1 LDSYGTN
8 FYCNIIEFIVKS
20 RRKWFDIMDGT
31 IVFIHTY
38 FYTGGQTMDKN
49 KEVFVKIKGGL
60 IVSCQALSNEP
71 LYSSYIMSR
80 MALAAWQGGACGI
93 RANTPEDIKQ
103 IKEIV
108 KLPIIGLYKQVFA
121 DSEVY
126 ITPTVESVDALM
138 ESEPD
143 IIAIDA
149 TNRVRPFGISLD
161 EFFHKIRLK
170 YPDMLFMAD
179 CSCLEDAIHAEK
191 LGFDLIGTTLYGYT
205 KETQGAE
212 LPGIDLMKEIVQK
225 VNIPVIAEGGIWT
238 PEQLK
243 YSMDTG
249 VFAAVV
255 GTAITRPMD
264 ITKQFVKAINR

>member
-1 LDSYGTN
+1 MGEIITFIHTN
-8 FYCNIIEFIVKS
+8 FY
-20 RRKWFDIMDGT
+20 M
-31 IVFIHTY
+31 
-38 FYTGGQTMDKN
+38 GGQTMDKN
-49 KEVFVKIKGGL
+49 KEVFAKIKGGL

-80 MALAAWQGGACGI
+80 MALAAWKGGACGI
-93 RANTPEDIKQ
+93 RANTPEDIKE

-108 KLPIIGLYKQVFA
+108 DLPIIGLYKQVYD

-126 ITPTVESVDALM
+126 ITPTLESVDALM
-138 ESEPD
+138 ESKPD

-149 TNRVRPFGISLD
+149 TNRVRPYGYSLD
-161 EFFHKIRLK
+161 DLFYKIRTK

-179 CSCLEDAIHAEK
+179 CSCLEDAIHAEE
-191 LGFDLIGTTLYGYT
+191 LGFDLVGTTLYGYT
-205 KETQGAE
+205 KETQGAK

-225 VNIPVIAEGGIWT
+225 VRIPVIAEGGIWT

-243 YSMDTG
+243 AALDTG
-249 VFAAVV
+249 VYSAVV

-264 ITKQFVKAINR
+264 ITKRFVNVINR